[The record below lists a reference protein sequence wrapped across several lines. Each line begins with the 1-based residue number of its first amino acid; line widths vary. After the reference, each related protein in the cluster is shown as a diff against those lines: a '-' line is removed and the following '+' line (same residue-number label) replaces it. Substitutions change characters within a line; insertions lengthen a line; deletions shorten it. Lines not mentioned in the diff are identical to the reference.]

1 VRMAIEARWGA
12 VSGPSCVCNTS
23 VRIKDLSQVGLL
35 ILDQLLQLGNF
46 ADLLEGKDLVLL
58 VTIYSQTSRVIAT
71 VFEPGE
77 AIDEGVEDE
86 FPVLLDEVVDVAK
99 NTTAKIWSAR
109 LTREAFLESRWVMGT
124 DRSRQ
129 TCIRTTWLVFV

>member
-1 VRMAIEARWGA
+1 
-12 VSGPSCVCNTS
+12 

-71 VFEPGE
+71 VFESGE

-109 LTREAFLESRWVMGT
+109 LTREAFLESR
-124 DRSRQ
+124 
-129 TCIRTTWLVFV
+129 